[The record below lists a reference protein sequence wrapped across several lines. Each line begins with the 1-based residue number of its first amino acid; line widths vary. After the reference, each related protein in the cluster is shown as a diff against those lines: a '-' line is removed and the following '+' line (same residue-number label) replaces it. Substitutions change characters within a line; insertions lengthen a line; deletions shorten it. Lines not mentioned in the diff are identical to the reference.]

1 MFITDH
7 LLSLLV
13 WFPIVGGC
21 LVIITKPY
29 HRIREI
35 PCWCAC
41 VVAIIT
47 LLLCTFLY
55 LNFDPTIPEN
65 QFVEKIDW
73 FNTFNDCYSV
83 YYHLSVDGFSVL
95 FIILSSF
102 TNLVIILVAWNCIK
116 IQLYQ
121 YMAICLFITGLTN
134 GIFCAQDTTLFYI
147 FWEALLIPTI
157 LGIGIWGGKRKS
169 YVAIRY
175 FLYNF
180 IGSIFFLIALL
191 YIQKQVA
198 LMPENRLVDLGSFS
212 IVNFINWA
220 TDINNFIGDLVSLT
234 STTQWLL
241 LGALFMSFAVK
252 IPIWPLHSW
261 FLDVHSEAP
270 AGGSI
275 VLALLMLKPGAY
287 GFLRFFL
294 PLIPLITEEKLITL
308 LISLSLITVVYVGIV
323 AISQT
328 DFKRLIAY
336 SSISHMGLVI
346 LAIFSIF
353 LLVNNNLYHM
363 QGILD
368 AQLLIQ
374 GAIFQMVTHGLASG
388 GMFIGCGYLH
398 FRMKTSNISDFQGLA
413 SVMPIFA
420 VFFMLFSLA
429 NISLPG
435 TCGFVGEFLIII
447 TLFKYSPLVG
457 LIASMTFIITPVYTL
472 YTYKRVFFGQILS
485 LKVKKLKD
493 ITGIEIFIF
502 ILLSVPILLFGFY
515 PEPILNISSQSAAY
529 IIQGLHFRTIP

>member
-1 MFITDH
+1 
-7 LLSLLV
+7 
-13 WFPIVGGC
+13 
-21 LVIITKPY
+21 
-29 HRIREI
+29 
-35 PCWCAC
+35 
-41 VVAIIT
+41 
-47 LLLCTFLY
+47 
-55 LNFDPTIPEN
+55 
-65 QFVEKIDW
+65 
-73 FNTFNDCYSV
+73 
-83 YYHLSVDGFSVL
+83 
-95 FIILSSF
+95 
-102 TNLVIILVAWNCIK
+102 
-116 IQLYQ
+116 
-121 YMAICLFITGLTN
+121 
-134 GIFCAQDTTLFYI
+134 
-147 FWEALLIPTI
+147 
-157 LGIGIWGGKRKS
+157 
-169 YVAIRY
+169 
-175 FLYNF
+175 
-180 IGSIFFLIALL
+180 
-191 YIQKQVA
+191 
-198 LMPENRLVDLGSFS
+198 MPANRLVDLGGFS
-212 IVNFINWA
+212 IANFINWS
-220 TDINNFIGDLVSLT
+220 TDINNFIGDSVNLT

-241 LGALFMSFAVK
+241 FGAFFMSFAVK

-261 FLDVHSEAP
+261 FLDVQVEAP
-270 AGGSI
+270 VGGSI

-294 PLIPLITEEKLITL
+294 PLIPLITEEKLINL
-308 LISLSLITVVYVGIV
+308 LISLSLITVLYVGIV

-336 SSISHMGLVI
+336 SSISHMGLVT

-353 LLVNNNLYHM
+353 LLVKNNLYHM
-363 QGILD
+363 QSILD
-368 AQLLIQ
+368 AQLLVQ

-388 GMFIGCGYLH
+388 GMLIGCGYLH

-457 LIASMTFIITPVYTL
+457 LIAGMTFIITPVYTL

-515 PEPILNISSQSAAY
+515 PEPILNISSQSAAH